1 MASANPFLF
10 LNRMLPF
17 HTDSNEAGLDEAG
30 RGCLAG
36 PVVAAAVILPEGFSH
51 PCLNDSKQMSKKHRD
66 ELRIIIEKE
75 AIAWSVQFVSPQE
88 IDELNILRASITAMQ
103 RATLKLKKKPSHL
116 LVDGNRFYAMEGYV
130 HTCMIKGDARFL
142 NIAAASVLA
151 KTHRD
156 EFMLNLHE
164 KHPHYKWDRNM
175 GYPTKA
181 HRAAISEFGA
191 CEYHR
196 MTFALLPRSLQIEA
210 L

>member
-1 MASANPFLF
+1 
-10 LNRMLPF
+10 MLPY
-17 HTDSNEAGLDEAG
+17 HTDSNEAGLEEAG

-51 PCLNDSKQMSKKHRD
+51 PWLNDSKQMSKKHRD
-66 ELRIIIEKE
+66 ELRVIIEKE
-75 AIAWSVQFVSPQE
+75 AVDWSVEFVSPQE
-88 IDELNILRASITAMQ
+88 IDEINILRASITAMQ
-103 RATLKLKKKPSHL
+103 RATLKLKVKPSHL
-116 LVDGNRFYAMEGYV
+116 LVDGNRFYTLENFT
-130 HTCMIKGDARFL
+130 HTCMIKGDARYL

-156 EFMLNLHE
+156 EFMLNLHAE
-164 KHPHYKWDRNM
+164 FPHYAWDRNM
-175 GYPTKA
+175 GYPTKV

-191 CEYHR
+191 CGHHR

>member
-1 MASANPFLF
+1 
-10 LNRMLPF
+10 MLPY

-36 PVVAAAVILPEGFSH
+36 PVVAAAVVLPEGFSH
-51 PCLNDSKQMSKKHRD
+51 PLLNDSKQMSEKNRNI
-66 ELRIIIEKE
+66 LRAIIERE
-75 AIAWSVQFVSPQE
+75 AVAWSVQFLSPKE
-88 IDELNILRASITAMQ
+88 IDELNILRASITGMQ
-103 RATLKLKKKPSHL
+103 RAALQLKIKPSHL
-116 LVDGNRFYAMEGYV
+116 LVDGNRFYALDGYS
-130 HTCMIKGDARFL
+130 HTCMIKGDMRFL

-164 KHPHYKWDRNM
+164 KFPQYAWNRNM

-191 CEYHR
+191 CEHHR
-196 MTFALLPRSLQIEA
+196 MTFALLPRQLQIEA

>member
-1 MASANPFLF
+1 
-10 LNRMLPF
+10 MLPF

-36 PVVAAAVILPEGFSH
+36 PVVAAAVILPRGFSH
-51 PCLNDSKQMSKKHRD
+51 PFLNDSKQMSKKHRD
-66 ELRIIIEKE
+66 ELRCIIEQE
-75 AIAWSVQFVSPQE
+75 AVDWSVEFVSPQE
-88 IDELNILRASITAMQ
+88 IDEINILRASITAMQ
-103 RATLKLKKKPSHL
+103 RATLKLKVKPSHL
-116 LVDGNRFYAMEGYV
+116 LVDGNRFYTLEGFT

-156 EFMLNLHE
+156 EFMLNLHAE
-164 KHPHYKWDRNM
+164 FPHYTWDRNM

-181 HRAAISEFGA
+181 HRAAIA
-191 CEYHR
+191 EYGSCDHHR
-196 MTFALLPRSLQIEA
+196 MTFALLPKQLQIEA

>member
-1 MASANPFLF
+1 
-10 LNRMLPF
+10 MLPY
-17 HTDSNEAGLDEAG
+17 HTDSNEVGLDEAG

-51 PCLNDSKQMSKKHRD
+51 SWLNDSKQMSKKHRD
-66 ELRIIIEKE
+66 ELRVIIEKE
-75 AIAWSVQFVSPQE
+75 AVAWSVEFVSPQE
-88 IDELNILRASITAMQ
+88 IDEINILRASITAMQ
-103 RATLKLKKKPSHL
+103 RATLKLKVKPSHL
-116 LVDGNRFYAMEGYV
+116 LVDGNRFYTLENFT

-164 KHPHYKWDRNM
+164 KFPQYLWERNM

-181 HRAAISEFGA
+181 HRAAISEYGA
-191 CEYHR
+191 CEHHR

>member
-1 MASANPFLF
+1 MASADPFLF
-10 LNRMLPF
+10 LNTMLPF

-51 PCLNDSKQMSKKHRD
+51 PWLNDSKQMSKKHRD
-66 ELRIIIEKE
+66 ELRGIIEQE
-75 AIAWSVQFVSPQE
+75 AVAWNVQFVSPQE
-88 IDELNILRASITAMQ
+88 IDQLNILRASITAMQ
-103 RATLKLKKKPSHL
+103 RATIDLKIKPSHL
-116 LVDGNRFYAMEGYV
+116 LVDGNRFYALEGYA

-156 EFMLNLHE
+156 EFMLKLHE
-164 KHPHYKWDRNM
+164 KFPHYDWDRNM

-191 CEYHR
+191 CEHHR
-196 MTFALLPRSLQIEA
+196 MTFALLPTQLQIEA

>member
-1 MASANPFLF
+1 
-10 LNRMLPF
+10 MLPF

-51 PCLNDSKQMSKKHRD
+51 SWLNDSKQMSKKHRD
-66 ELRIIIEKE
+66 ELRGIIEQE
-75 AIAWSVQFVSPQE
+75 AIAWNVQFVSPQE
-88 IDELNILRASITAMQ
+88 IDQLNILRASITAMQ
-103 RATLKLKKKPSHL
+103 RATLNLKIKPNHL
-116 LVDGNRFYAMEGYV
+116 LVDGNRFYALEGYA

-164 KHPHYKWDRNM
+164 KFPDYAWDRNM

-181 HRAAISEFGA
+181 HRAAISEIGP
-191 CEYHR
+191 CEHHR
-196 MTFALLPRSLQIEA
+196 MTFALLPRQLQIEA

>member
-1 MASANPFLF
+1 
-10 LNRMLPF
+10 MLPF
-17 HTDSNEAGLDEAG
+17 HTDCNEAGLDEAG

-51 PCLNDSKQMSKKHRD
+51 PLLNDSKQMSEKNRNI
-66 ELRIIIEKE
+66 LRPIIERE
-75 AIAWSVQFVSPQE
+75 AVAWNVQFLSPKE
-88 IDELNILRASITAMQ
+88 IDELNILRASITGMQ
-103 RATLKLKKKPSHL
+103 RAALQLQTKPSHL
-116 LVDGNRFYAMEGYV
+116 LVDGNRFYALDGYS

-156 EFMLNLHE
+156 EFMLKLHE
-164 KHPHYKWDRNM
+164 KFPHYAWGRNM

-191 CEYHR
+191 CEHHR
-196 MTFALLPRSLQIEA
+196 MTFALLPRQLQIEA

>member
-1 MASANPFLF
+1 
-10 LNRMLPF
+10 MLPF

-51 PCLNDSKQMSKKHRD
+51 PWLNDSKQMSKKHRD
-66 ELRIIIEKE
+66 ELRGIIEQE
-75 AIAWSVQFVSPQE
+75 AVAWNVQFVSPQE
-88 IDELNILRASITAMQ
+88 IDQLNILRASITAMQ
-103 RATLKLKKKPSHL
+103 RATIDLMIKPSHL
-116 LVDGNRFYAMEGYV
+116 LVDGNRFYALEGYA

-156 EFMLNLHE
+156 EFMLKLHE
-164 KHPHYKWDRNM
+164 KFPHYAWDRNM

-191 CEYHR
+191 CEHHR
-196 MTFALLPRSLQIEA
+196 MTFALLPRQLQIEA

>member
-1 MASANPFLF
+1 MASVSPFLF

-51 PCLNDSKQMSKKHRD
+51 PWLNDSKQMSKKHRD
-66 ELRIIIEKE
+66 ELRVIIEKE
-75 AIAWSVQFVSPQE
+75 AVAWNVQFVSPQE

-103 RATLKLKKKPSHL
+103 RATLNLGIKPSHL
-116 LVDGNRFYAMEGYV
+116 LVDGNRFYAMEGYSF
-130 HTCMIKGDARFL
+130 TCMIKGDARFM

-181 HRAAISEFGA
+181 HRAAISEFGS
-191 CEYHR
+191 CEHHR
-196 MTFALLPRSLQIEA
+196 MTFALLPRPLQIEA

>member
-1 MASANPFLF
+1 
-10 LNRMLPF
+10 MLLF

-51 PCLNDSKQMSKKHRD
+51 LLLNDSKQMSKKHRD
-66 ELRIIIEKE
+66 ELRHIIEKE
-75 AIAWSVQFVSPQE
+75 AVAWNVAFVTPQE
-88 IDELNILRASITAMQ
+88 IDEMNILRASITAMQ
-103 RATLKLKKKPSHL
+103 RATLNLKVKPSHL
-116 LVDGNRFYAMEGYV
+116 LVDGNRFYPLEGYT
-130 HTCMIKGDARFL
+130 HDCMIKGDARFL

-156 EFMLNLHE
+156 EYMLKLHE
-164 KHPHYKWDRNM
+164 EFSHYAWDRNM

-181 HRAAISEFGA
+181 HRSAIAEYGA
-191 CEYHR
+191 CQHHR
-196 MTFALLPRSLQIEA
+196 MTFALLPRQLQIEA

>member
-1 MASANPFLF
+1 
-10 LNRMLPF
+10 MLPY
-17 HTDSNEAGLDEAG
+17 HTDSYEAGLDEAG

-51 PCLNDSKQMSKKHRD
+51 PLLNDSKQMSEKNRNI
-66 ELRIIIEKE
+66 LRPIIERE
-75 AIAWSVQFVSPQE
+75 AVAWNVQFLSPKE
-88 IDELNILRASITAMQ
+88 IDELNILRASITGMQ
-103 RATLKLKKKPSHL
+103 RAALQLQTKPSHL
-116 LVDGNRFYAMEGYV
+116 LVDGNRFYALDGYS

-156 EFMLNLHE
+156 EFMLKLHE
-164 KHPHYKWDRNM
+164 KFPQYAWNRNM

-181 HRAAISEFGA
+181 HRAAIAERGA
-191 CEYHR
+191 CEHHR
-196 MTFALLPRSLQIEA
+196 MTFSLLPKQLQIEG

>member
-1 MASANPFLF
+1 
-10 LNRMLPF
+10 MLPF

-51 PCLNDSKQMSKKHRD
+51 PWLNDSKQMSKKHRD
-66 ELRIIIEKE
+66 ELRVIIENE
-75 AIAWSVQFVSPQE
+75 AVAWNVQFVSPQE

-103 RATLKLKKKPSHL
+103 RATLNLKKKPSHL
-116 LVDGNRFYAMEGYV
+116 LVDGNRFYALEGYA

-156 EFMLNLHE
+156 EYMLKLHE
-164 KHPHYKWDRNM
+164 KFPHYTWDRNM

-181 HRAAISEFGA
+181 HRTAISEFGA
-191 CEYHR
+191 CEHHR
-196 MTFALLPRSLQIEA
+196 MTFALLPRPLQIEA

>member
-1 MASANPFLF
+1 
-10 LNRMLPF
+10 MLPF

-36 PVVAAAVILPEGFSH
+36 PVVAAAVILPKGFSH
-51 PCLNDSKQMSKKHRD
+51 PWLNDSKQMSKKHRD
-66 ELRIIIEKE
+66 ELRLIIEKE

-88 IDELNILRASITAMQ
+88 IDEMNILRASITAMQ
-103 RATLKLKKKPSHL
+103 RATLALKTKPSHL
-116 LVDGNRFYAMEGYV
+116 LVDGNRFYPLEGYF

-164 KHPHYKWDRNM
+164 QFPHYAWDRNM
-175 GYPTKA
+175 GYPTKL
-181 HRAAISEFGA
+181 HRGAITEFGS
-191 CEYHR
+191 CEHHR
-196 MTFALLPRSLQIEA
+196 MTFALLPRQLQIEA

>member
-1 MASANPFLF
+1 
-10 LNRMLPF
+10 MLPF

-51 PCLNDSKQMSKKHRD
+51 PWLNDSKQMSKKHRD
-66 ELRIIIEKE
+66 ELRVIIEQE
-75 AIAWSVQFVSPQE
+75 ALAWNVQFVSPQE
-88 IDELNILRASITAMQ
+88 IDQLNILRASITAMQ
-103 RATLKLKKKPSHL
+103 RATLNLNVKPSHL
-116 LVDGNRFYAMEGYV
+116 LVDGNRFYALDAYS
-130 HTCMIKGDARFL
+130 HTCMIKGDARFM

-156 EFMLNLHE
+156 EFMLKLHAQF
-164 KHPHYKWDRNM
+164 PHYAWDRNM

-191 CEYHR
+191 CEHHR
-196 MTFALLPRSLQIEA
+196 MTFALLPRQLQIEA

>member
-1 MASANPFLF
+1 
-10 LNRMLPF
+10 MLPF

-51 PCLNDSKQMSKKHRD
+51 PWLNDSKQMSKKHRD
-66 ELRIIIEKE
+66 ELRGIIEQE
-75 AIAWSVQFVSPQE
+75 AMAWNVQFVSPQE
-88 IDELNILRASITAMQ
+88 IDQLNILRASITAMQ
-103 RATLKLKKKPSHL
+103 RATLNLKIKPNHL
-116 LVDGNRFYAMEGYV
+116 LVDGNRFYALGGYA

-164 KHPHYKWDRNM
+164 KFPDYAWDRNM

-181 HRAAISEFGA
+181 HRAAISEIGP
-191 CEYHR
+191 CEHHR
-196 MTFALLPRSLQIEA
+196 MTFALLPRQLQIEA

>member
-1 MASANPFLF
+1 
-10 LNRMLPF
+10 MLPY
-17 HTDSNEAGLDEAG
+17 HTDCNEAGLDEAG

-51 PCLNDSKQMSKKHRD
+51 PLLNDSKQMSEKNRNI
-66 ELRIIIEKE
+66 LRPIIERE
-75 AIAWSVQFVSPQE
+75 AVAWNVQFLSPKE
-88 IDELNILRASITAMQ
+88 IDELNILRASITGMH
-103 RATLKLKKKPSHL
+103 RAALQLQAKPSHL
-116 LVDGNRFYAMEGYV
+116 LVDGNRFYALDGYS

-156 EFMLNLHE
+156 EFMLKLHE
-164 KHPHYKWDRNM
+164 KFPQYAWNRNM

-181 HRAAISEFGA
+181 HRSAIAEIGA
-191 CEYHR
+191 CEHHR
-196 MTFALLPRSLQIEA
+196 MTFSLLPKQLQIEG

>member
-66 ELRIIIEKE
+66 ELRIIIEKV
-75 AIAWSVQFVSPQE
+75 AVAWSVQFVSPQE
-88 IDELNILRASITAMQ
+88 IDEMNILRASITAMQ

>member
-1 MASANPFLF
+1 
-10 LNRMLPF
+10 MLPY
-17 HTDSNEAGLDEAG
+17 HTDCNEAGLDEAG

-51 PCLNDSKQMSKKHRD
+51 PLLNDSKQMSEKNRNI
-66 ELRIIIEKE
+66 LRSIIERE
-75 AIAWSVQFVSPQE
+75 AVAWNVQFLSPKE
-88 IDELNILRASITAMQ
+88 IDELNILRASITGMQ
-103 RATLKLKKKPSHL
+103 RAALQLQTKPSHL
-116 LVDGNRFYAMEGYV
+116 LVDGNRFYALDGYS

-156 EFMLNLHE
+156 EFMLKLHE
-164 KHPHYKWDRNM
+164 KFPQYAWNRNM

-181 HRAAISEFGA
+181 HRSAIAEIGA
-191 CEYHR
+191 CEHHR
-196 MTFALLPRSLQIEA
+196 MTFSLLPKQLQIEG

>member
-1 MASANPFLF
+1 
-10 LNRMLPF
+10 MLPY

-51 PCLNDSKQMSKKHRD
+51 PLLNDSKQMSEKNRNI
-66 ELRIIIEKE
+66 LRPIIERE
-75 AIAWSVQFVSPQE
+75 AVAWNVQFLSPKE
-88 IDELNILRASITAMQ
+88 IDELNILRASITGMQ
-103 RATLKLKKKPSHL
+103 RAALQLQTKPSHL
-116 LVDGNRFYAMEGYV
+116 LVDGNRFYALDGYS

-156 EFMLNLHE
+156 EFMLKLHE
-164 KHPHYKWDRNM
+164 KFPQYAWNRNM

-181 HRAAISEFGA
+181 HRSAIAEIGA
-191 CEYHR
+191 CEHHR
-196 MTFALLPRSLQIEA
+196 MTFSLLPKQLQIEG

>member
-1 MASANPFLF
+1 
-10 LNRMLPF
+10 MLPF

-36 PVVAAAVILPEGFSH
+36 PVVAAAVVLPEGFSH
-51 PCLNDSKQMSKKHRD
+51 PWLNDSKQMSKKRRD
-66 ELRIIIEKE
+66 ELRIIIEKV
-75 AIAWSVQFVSPQE
+75 AVAWNVQFVSPQE

-103 RATLKLKKKPSHL
+103 RATLKLKNKPSHL
-116 LVDGNRFYAMEGYV
+116 LVDGNRFYAMEGYE
-130 HTCMIKGDARFL
+130 HTCMIKGDARFM

-156 EFMLNLHE
+156 EFMLNLHAE
-164 KHPHYKWDRNM
+164 FPHYSWDRNM

-181 HRAAISEFGA
+181 HRAAISELGA